1 VNACAGRL
9 VSSPWWVTIVT
20 MSSIVQ
26 ATAAQQLSHSLFEMP
41 VGVSDLGWTKFE
53 LFCGDIHESVS
64 KTTPYWYRSQTQ
76 SSNPKR
82 SVPDERRTLGSAYRL
97 SFPYKISQ
105 DRRDVCFQNQCHP
118 SSCHH
123 GPSFCK
129 ANPPCAVN

>member
-64 KTTPYWYRSQTQ
+64 KTGTVHKLKAQTLKD
-76 SSNPKR
+76 PFPTK
-82 SVPDERRTLGSAYRL
+82 DERWGVRIVYR
-97 SFPYKISQ
+97 FPTRSLKIGVMCVFKISVI
-105 DRRDVCFQNQCHP
+105 RHP
-118 SSCHH
+118 VIMAHH
-123 GPSFCK
+123 SAK
-129 ANPPCAVN
+129 RTHRVQ